1 MILKPTTMDYRQQIT
16 TFLKRHHYERVTPV
30 AALIDMDGTLYD
42 SMVNHTAAWHRLATE
57 LGIEATRDEFY
68 LYEGMTGAA
77 TIRKLFRRQFDRDVS
92 DEECQRLY
100 RLKTEYF
107 RQLPEVKVMPGAQS
121 LLNQM
126 IGAGMKRVLVTGSGQ
141 ATLLDRLA
149 VDFPGAFSDAMKV
162 TSRNVTHGK
171 PHPEPYIRGMQLAGV
186 SPSASIVVENAPLGV
201 KAGDAAGAFTIAVT
215 TGPISRD
222 EMLEAG
228 AAVVFDSMPGFADQ
242 FPQLMLD
249 LFNTSVG

>member
-77 TIRKLFRRQFDRDVS
+77 TIRKLFRRQFNRDVS

-100 RLKTEYF
+100 RLKT
-107 RQLPEVKVMPGAQS
+107 
-121 LLNQM
+121 
-126 IGAGMKRVLVTGSGQ
+126 
-141 ATLLDRLA
+141 
-149 VDFPGAFSDAMKV
+149 
-162 TSRNVTHGK
+162 
-171 PHPEPYIRGMQLAGV
+171 
-186 SPSASIVVENAPLGV
+186 
-201 KAGDAAGAFTIAVT
+201 
-215 TGPISRD
+215 
-222 EMLEAG
+222 
-228 AAVVFDSMPGFADQ
+228 
-242 FPQLMLD
+242 
-249 LFNTSVG
+249 